1 MIVEDCPGYHTLRST
16 VRSSRGILEE
26 ETYNPLIRYSTSL
39 ERSLARVI
47 IMEDD
52 PDEGVLFSQLLERGG
67 HEVMVFPDAQS
78 TLDHLEVSGADVLL
92 SDIFVRKENRLVP
105 DGGVRLISTIRQIWR
120 VEWTTL
126 PIIAISGGVSI
137 QGGAS
142 PLRIARDLGA
152 DALFEKPVPIDELQL
167 TIEELVASRIKPV
180 SRTRK
185 LRKDLQTAQ
194 RSGGISASPVLAGEG
209 ISFRACNRRTC
220 GSVPEV
226 SRRARS
232 SSVSRV

>member
-1 MIVEDCPGYHTLRST
+1 M
-16 VRSSRGILEE
+16 
-26 ETYNPLIRYSTSL
+26 
-39 ERSLARVI
+39 ARVI

-137 QGGAS
+137 QGG
-142 PLRIARDLGA
+142 
-152 DALFEKPVPIDELQL
+152 
-167 TIEELVASRIKPV
+167 
-180 SRTRK
+180 
-185 LRKDLQTAQ
+185 
-194 RSGGISASPVLAGEG
+194 
-209 ISFRACNRRTC
+209 
-220 GSVPEV
+220 
-226 SRRARS
+226 RARFES
-232 SSVSRV
+232 HATSGPMRCSRSPCRSMNCN